1 MVTISMSCRTH
12 TASTIVHE
20 RAGVWR
26 VKSMSELKAVRFLYY
41 FTQSV
46 TDLQATE
53 NGIMEMEIQIFLH
66 AVCSLTRRLKH

>member
-26 VKSMSELKAVRFLYY
+26 VKSISELKAVRFLYY

-46 TDLQATE
+46 YRLTE
-53 NGIMEMEIQIFLH
+53 NGIMEMEIQIF
-66 AVCSLTRRLKH
+66 